1 MQHLNIQEAQIPKL
15 DSTYRAVV
23 IDAEEIE
30 FAKGNTF
37 LRLEYLIFDSKNS
50 STSLFTEEISC
61 TANNPRGK
69 EFFEF
74 INENHVSL
82 VDAEDLVGLVFDAS
96 LTVEVF
102 QNSPYLMLVNRICEK
117 ITFISMIKRDFQNAR
132 FMT

>member
-82 VDAEDLVGLVFDAS
+82 VDAEDLVGLV
-96 LTVEVF
+96 LTRVLLLKF
-102 QNSPYLMLVNRICEK
+102 FKTARILC
-117 ITFISMIKRDFQNAR
+117 
-132 FMT
+132 